1 MNTRLTRMI
10 LATALTFAAIAG
22 SPATLAAEVK
32 MVGTI
37 TEIQMA
43 ADGNSAI
50 AILEH
55 NKTGESIAITVTDE
69 LTLDKFKDERI
80 VEGDEIRAKYDN
92 AGGSNKS
99 LTFKKTA
106 GC

>member
-1 MNTRLTRMI
+1 MNSTLTRMI
-10 LATALTFAAIAG
+10 LATALTFAAITAP
-22 SPATLAAEVK
+22 PAALADEVK

-43 ADGNSAI
+43 ADGKSVI

-55 NKTGESIAITVTDE
+55 GKTGESVVITITDD

-80 VEGDEIRAKYDN
+80 VEGDEIRTKYDN
-92 AGGSNKS
+92 AGGTNKS

>member
-1 MNTRLTRMI
+1 MNTRLNRMI
-10 LATALTFAAIAG
+10 LATALAFAFVTAA
-22 SPATLAAEVK
+22 PVVLADEVK

-43 ADGNSAI
+43 ADGKSAI
-50 AILEH
+50 AILE
-55 NKTGESIAITVTDE
+55 NDKTGESIAITITDD

-80 VEGDEIRAKYDN
+80 VEGDEIRVKYDN
-92 AGGSNKS
+92 AGGTNKS